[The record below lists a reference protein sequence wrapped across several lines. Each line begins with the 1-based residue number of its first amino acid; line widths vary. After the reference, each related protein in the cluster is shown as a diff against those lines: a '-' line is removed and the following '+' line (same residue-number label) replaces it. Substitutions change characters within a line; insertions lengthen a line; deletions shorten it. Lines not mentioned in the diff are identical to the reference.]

1 MTTRKKKTAVSEAA
15 VMEAI
20 REALEGAD
28 PRTAGLTENWQRDM
42 WICLMVC
49 RLVRPV
55 NIGHVPGTDSERQ
68 Y

>member
-28 PRTAGLTENWQRDM
+28 PRTAG
-42 WICLMVC
+42 
-49 RLVRPV
+49 
-55 NIGHVPGTDSERQ
+55 
-68 Y
+68 